1 MGRDNIDFINLLFEK
16 LNIKYTYNKLGGFKF
31 NYNNTEVDLW
41 LTDDLLSAIQ
51 YNVDGLFFNL
61 KDNYNKYLFDI
72 YKSTIQP
79 PKLNPLFYS
88 NYLYYYGNILDF
100 NVPTNEEF
108 KMLEYL
114 LVEKMPNLVITH
126 HDTDTTEDLS
136 NQLKKVK
143 DILERGMLPYFM
155 DFSMPK
161 QNVKKD
167 DIVIFFLLN
176 KNIFSYIMSIE

>member
-1 MGRDNIDFINLLFEK
+1 M
-16 LNIKYTYNKLGGFKF
+16 
-31 NYNNTEVDLW
+31 
-41 LTDDLLSAIQ
+41 
-51 YNVDGLFFNL
+51 
-61 KDNYNKYLFDI
+61 
-72 YKSTIQP
+72 
-79 PKLNPLFYS
+79 
-88 NYLYYYGNILDF
+88 
-100 NVPTNEEF
+100 PTNEEF

-167 DIVIFFLLN
+167 DIVIFFC
-176 KNIFSYIMSIE
+176 